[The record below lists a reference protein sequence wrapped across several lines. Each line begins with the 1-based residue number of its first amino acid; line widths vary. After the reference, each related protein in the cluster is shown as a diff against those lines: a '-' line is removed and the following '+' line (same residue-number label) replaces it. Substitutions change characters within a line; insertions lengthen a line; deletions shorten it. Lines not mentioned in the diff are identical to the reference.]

1 MEARKAHGR
10 ARACSPK
17 ESPIAPIL
25 PRIAGLEEGLYWI
38 GGSTLPMC
46 LCVQFFFFRE
56 RGWGGVANAAGFLM
70 ENGLANTQ
78 DTKYDAQIA

>member
-1 MEARKAHGR
+1 MSVCA
-10 ARACSPK
+10 
-17 ESPIAPIL
+17 I
-25 PRIAGLEEGLYWI
+25 
-38 GGSTLPMC
+38 
-46 LCVQFFFFRE
+46 FFFRE